1 MSNHDRIQKDIL
13 AENNVIEK
21 HKKHLEAI
29 RAQIAT
35 YKTEMIKTTDNLT
48 ERIKNTQKEIDA
60 SDVEMATKTKTHETN
75 VTKLKSEIET
85 LLKKHAENESEKQKS
100 TSDHNSKLTNLT
112 SETVKKEN
120 EKDEI
125 FNEISKT
132 QASLEDMTN
141 LNNRSRIEVEDL
153 ELQVSKLKDEIKN
166 KSTVKKELTTLEIE
180 HTKEIREDI
189 ESLKAATKNMQ
200 AELGKSKELQNV

>member
-60 SDVEMATKTKTHETN
+60 SDKEMATKTKTHETN